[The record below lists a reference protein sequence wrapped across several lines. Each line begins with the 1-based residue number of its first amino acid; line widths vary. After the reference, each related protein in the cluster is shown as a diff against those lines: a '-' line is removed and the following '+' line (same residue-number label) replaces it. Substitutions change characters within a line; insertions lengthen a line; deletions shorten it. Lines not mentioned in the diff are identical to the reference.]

1 MDFTFERNIN
11 YYETDKM
18 GVVHHSN
25 YIRFLE
31 EARCYWL
38 QSIEMPFDLLEDNG
52 ITIPVLGVNCTYK
65 YHVTFGDT
73 IIIKP
78 YVKEYSGVRMTVG
91 YEIVDKK
98 NGKIVLTGETKHC
111 FTDKNLK
118 PINLKKYNKE
128 FNDKFESL
136 LKNRKR
142 VKNMEEIRLNVNGM
156 VCGGCEKRVVNS
168 LSTIDGVKEVI
179 ANHNEGTVVIKSDEK
194 IDRNIIKEKIEDLGF
209 EVKED

>member
-91 YEIVDKK
+91 YEIADKK

-111 FTDKNLK
+111 FTDKSLK

-142 VKNMEEIRLNVNGM
+142 VKNMEEIKLNVNGM